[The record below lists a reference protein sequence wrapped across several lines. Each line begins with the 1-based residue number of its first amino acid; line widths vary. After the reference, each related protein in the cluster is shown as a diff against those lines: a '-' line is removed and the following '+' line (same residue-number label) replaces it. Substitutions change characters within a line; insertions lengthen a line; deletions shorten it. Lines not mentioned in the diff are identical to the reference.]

1 MAVNFLMTKVTEL
14 EKKLNNVSGPSSG
27 LDEETTNRIAELA
40 EKLGKLETSNT
51 DDKLA
56 TMEQTL
62 QVMHQKNA
70 DILSVLSKKIEDLEK
85 ALDKEKVANA
95 ESSKQ
100 LNSKINAL
108 EKKLS
113 APPIEPTPP
122 A

>member
-14 EKKLNNVSGPSSG
+14 EKKLNNVSGPSAG
-27 LDEETTNRIAELA
+27 VDEQTTNRIAELA

-70 DILSVLSKKIEDLEK
+70 DGLSVLSKKIEDLEK
-85 ALDKEKVANA
+85 ALDKEKVAHT

-113 APPIEPTPP
+113 APPVEPTPP